1 MPGKFKIFI
10 SYRRKGGYD
19 TAKLIYD
26 RLRMDGYSVSFDI
39 DTLESGN
46 FDNEL
51 EKRIKKCKDF
61 ILILSPGIFDCFSE
75 ENYNPK
81 DDWVRIE
88 IACAIKANKNIVPLV
103 LEDFTYPK
111 RLPGDIKDITR
122 KNSIDLNPK
131 HFEAAYEKMKEVFLL
146 SKPYWKV
153 RHKKRMRN
161 IVLVMIFTLVAYL
174 SFMAFSIYKQ
184 KDLETQKAILAAQE
198 AHSIRIAKEIEME
211 RMADSLRIL
220 KEQEIAQIED
230 SIKAAA
236 EAEMVRITDSIT
248 RHINAQANNAQK
260 KAAVQSSAK
269 TPMQSNVKAPAQKPP
284 KNTPPKQKPKKNY

>member
-1 MPGKFKIFI
+1 MPSNFKIFI

-46 FDNEL
+46 FDHEL

-61 ILILSPGIFDCFSE
+61 ILVLSPGIFDCFSE
-75 ENYNPK
+75 EDYNPK

-88 IACAIKANKNIVPLV
+88 IACALKANKNIVPLV
-103 LEDFTYPK
+103 LEDFAYPR
-111 RLPGDIKDITR
+111 RLPNDIKDITR
-122 KNSIDLNPK
+122 KNSIDLSPK

-161 IVLVMIFTLVAYL
+161 IVLAMVFALVAYL
-174 SFMAFSIYKQ
+174 SFMIFSIYRQ
-184 KDLETQKAILAAQE
+184 KDLEAQEAILAAQE
-198 AHSIRIAKEIEME
+198 ANSIRIAKEIEME
-211 RMADSLRIL
+211 RTADSLRIL
-220 KEQEIAQIED
+220 IAQIED
-230 SIKAAA
+230 SIRA
-236 EAEMVRITDSIT
+236 EAEAEKARVADSIKQ
-248 RHINAQANNAQK
+248 HINAQANNAQK
-260 KAAVQSSAK
+260 KAAPVQSSVK
-269 TPMQSNVKAPAQKPP
+269 TPVQSSTKTPAPKPP
-284 KNTPPKQKPKKNY
+284 PKSTQPKKPKKN